1 MKEIHDKE
9 YYKLIGEFKEIKDL
23 LSEILRR
30 LGKLEYTGEVTYG
43 ELYHV
48 GKSKKQIT
56 VSLRRDKD
64 DETLIKK
71 EKSKKPKKFKKQS
84 GRYIGLKK

>member
-1 MKEIHDKE
+1 MKELHDKE

-30 LGKLEYTGEVTYG
+30 LGQLEYTGEVEFGDPYN
-43 ELYHV
+43 V
-48 GKSKKQIT
+48 GRSKKH
-56 VSLRRDKD
+56 VSVTLRRDKD

-71 EKSKKPKKFKKQS
+71 VKPKKFKKQS